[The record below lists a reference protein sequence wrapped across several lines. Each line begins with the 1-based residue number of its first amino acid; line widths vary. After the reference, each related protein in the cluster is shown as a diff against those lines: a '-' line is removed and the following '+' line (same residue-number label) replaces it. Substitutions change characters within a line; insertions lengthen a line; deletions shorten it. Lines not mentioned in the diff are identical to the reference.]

1 MTRRHFVVVYH
12 DSCLDGLASAWVY
25 HKKYG
30 DSKDVQLDY
39 ISYAHHDT
47 QASENT
53 VIETAKRHPAAEIHF
68 VDVAPKIHLLEQLA
82 GRKIRVIDHH
92 KSAFDHLSGYHCE
105 NANIEIDP
113 NHPSAAHMVWE
124 RLLPD
129 AQEPAFFSLIAKMDV
144 APDLHTPEDFAA
156 AAFIDS
162 KDIKNIKAAFS
173 SFAELEKMDYTEL
186 ANQGTFI
193 HHDQFNRIGKL
204 ADNVMFTKVPGFIG
218 LEHRWVPVVNAD
230 VQNFG
235 RYISE
240 YLRDMGKKTGS
251 DISFAWFM
259 QGSGG
264 ITMSIRSDGTP
275 DANAVAAHLR
285 DQLGVKGGGHQTSAA
300 VHFDS
305 LSHFA
310 MHMRLFSREDVLTYD
325 KNAPE
330 THRLEGP
337 IPRMPRKRKEKDEEQ

>member
-1 MTRRHFVVVYH
+1 MDKRHFVVVYH
-12 DSCLDGLASAWVY
+12 DCCLDGLASAWVY

-30 DSKDVQLDY
+30 HYKDVHLDY
-39 ISYAHHDT
+39 IGYAHHDT
-47 QASENT
+47 ET
-53 VIETAKRHPAAEIHF
+53 FETAVMKLAHQHPAAELHF
-68 VDVAPKIHLLEQLA
+68 VDVAPKIHLLEQLD
-82 GRKIRVIDHH
+82 GRTIRVIDHH
-92 KSAFDHLSGYHCE
+92 KSAYDHLAGYKQQKVS
-105 NANIEIDP
+105 IEIDP

-129 AQEPAFFSLIAKMDV
+129 VKEPAFFSLIAKMDV
-144 APDLHTPEDFAA
+144 AHDLHTPEDFAA

-162 KDIKNIKAAFS
+162 KDIKNVKAAFS
-173 SFAELEKMDYTEL
+173 SFEMLEKMDFTEL

-204 ADNVMFTKVPGFIG
+204 ADNIMFTKVPGFNG

-259 QGSGG
+259 QGSGS

-285 DQLGVKGGGHQTSAA
+285 EQLGVKGGGHKTSAA

-310 MHMRLFSREDVLTYD
+310 MHMRLFSREDVLTHD

-330 THRLEGP
+330 THTLEGP
-337 IPRMPRKRKEKDEEQ
+337 IPRMPRKRKEKNEE